1 MDEGRKWKW
10 NRWRRRVGNQ
20 GGREKK
26 KGRLSEQR
34 MWACRGEGKK
44 RKVIKAVNQSVIQ
57 PWRGQRNK
65 ERGKERGKKLRKKVE
80 GGNEEGR
87 KMECRGKEW
96 LLSEPMIKWDKEWP
110 CNQALSD
117 WWYIAQ
123 ERDFIMFEDQIVM
136 YLLLSAWPIRAEVSA
151 WAVISVIQSNE
162 KLVQKQGIGWG
173 LKSRNTQFTGLWGH
187 F

>member
-10 NRWRRRVGNQ
+10 NRWRRRVENQ
-20 GGREKK
+20 GGREK

-44 RKVIKAVNQSVIQ
+44 KEGYKSSESVCDSVIE
-57 PWRGQRNK
+57 RTEEQR
-65 ERGKERGKKLRKKVE
+65 EREGKGKIKDKGR
-80 GGNEEGR
+80 GR
-87 KMECRGKEW
+87 KWGREETGVRRECRRKEW

-136 YLLLSAWPIRAEVSA
+136 YLLLSAWPIRAGVSA
-151 WAVISVIQSNE
+151 WAAINVIQSN
-162 KLVQKQGIGWG
+162 
-173 LKSRNTQFTGLWGH
+173 
-187 F
+187 